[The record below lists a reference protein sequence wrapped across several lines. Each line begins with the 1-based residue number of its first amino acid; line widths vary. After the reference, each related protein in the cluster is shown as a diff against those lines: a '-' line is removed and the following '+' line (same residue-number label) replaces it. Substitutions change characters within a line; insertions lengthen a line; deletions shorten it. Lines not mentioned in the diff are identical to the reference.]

1 MDGFIWAAFTCYLLA
16 VVFAVIFGFMY
27 LLNPKL
33 FNYHERALG
42 KKWGELDFKLQTLLI
57 AFMRGVGGAIV
68 ALGLAIAAMIIFAF
82 RSGEMWS
89 YYTIP
94 IVSLIGW
101 GIWLYIMMFI
111 RKKTNAKTPIFVP
124 AVGIALIVIGFILS
138 FF

>member
-1 MDGFIWAAFTCYLLA
+1 MDGFSWAAFTCYLLA
-16 VVFAVIFGFMY
+16 VIFAVTFGFMY
-27 LLNPKL
+27 LLNPKF
-33 FNYHERALG
+33 FNYHEWVLG

-57 AFMRGVGGAIV
+57 AFMKGVGGAIV

-82 RSGEMWS
+82 RSDEMWS

-111 RKKTNAKTPIFVP
+111 RKATNVKTPIFVP
-124 AVGIALIVIGFILS
+124 AVGIALIVVGFILS

>member
-16 VVFAVIFGFMY
+16 VIFAVIFGFMY

-33 FNYHERALG
+33 FNYHEWVLG
-42 KKWGELDFKLQTLLI
+42 KKWEKLDFKLQTLLV
-57 AFMRGVGGAIV
+57 AFMKGVGGAIL
-68 ALGLAIAAMIIFAF
+68 ALGLAVAAMIIFAF
-82 RSGEMWS
+82 RSDEMWS

-94 IVSLIGW
+94 IVSLFGW
-101 GIWLYIMMFI
+101 GIWLYLMMFI

-124 AVGIALIVIGFILS
+124 AVGIVLIVVGFILS

>member
-1 MDGFIWAAFTCYLLA
+1 MDGFIWAAFTCYLLS
-16 VVFAVIFGFMY
+16 VILALIIGFKY
-27 LLNPKL
+27 LLNPKS
-33 FNYHERALG
+33 FKYHEWVLG
-42 KKWGELDFKLQTLLI
+42 KKWEELDFKLQTLLV
-57 AFMRGVGGAIV
+57 AFMKGVGGAIV

-94 IVSLIGW
+94 IVSLIAW
-101 GIWLYIMMFI
+101 GIWLFIMMFL

-124 AVGIALIVIGFILS
+124 TIGIVLIVVGLLLS

>member
-1 MDGFIWAAFTCYLLA
+1 MNVSIWAALICYSLS
-16 VVFAVIFGFMY
+16 VIFAFIFGFMY
-27 LLNPKL
+27 LFNPKL
-33 FNYHERALG
+33 FKYHESVLG
-42 KKWGELDFKLQTLLI
+42 KKWEKLDSKLQTLLI
-57 AFMRGVGGAIV
+57 AFMKGVGGAIV

-111 RKKTNAKTPIFVP
+111 RKR
-124 AVGIALIVIGFILS
+124 GIWS
-138 FF
+138 SWPK

>member
-16 VVFAVIFGFMY
+16 VVIAVIFGFMY

-33 FNYHERALG
+33 FNYHEWALG
-42 KKWGELDFKLQTLLI
+42 KKWEELDFKLQTLLI

-68 ALGLAIAAMIIFAF
+68 ALSLAIAAMIIFAF

-89 YYTIP
+89 YYVIP

-101 GIWLYIMMFI
+101 GIWLYVMMSI
-111 RKKTNAKTPIFVP
+111 RKKTNAKAPIFVP
-124 AVGIALIVIGFILS
+124 AVGIVLIVVGFILS